1 MKSRRSDVNTVLP
14 SQSSAPASLHE
25 RISLDLAK
33 SYEVDDLISDPSV
46 PDLVIRQGSR
56 IAFVEVKTGSPNL
69 PLPSSTVAQMN
80 MLTVHAKKKVD
91 PTQGVEIVPVLVTN
105 SRVVPQTAKN
115 LEIKALRLLR
125 YLRENQFI
133 TPRTSSKTFP
143 ILLVFNMRSW
153 FNSF

>member
-1 MKSRRSDVNTVLP
+1 SDVNTVLP

-33 SYEVDDLISDPSV
+33 SYEVDDLISDPSG

-105 SRVVPQTAKN
+105 YQVSPADRQELGDQGIKIVEVSSGKSVYNSTDLVKN
-115 LEIKALRLLR
+115 FSNIVGFQHEK
-125 YLRENQFI
+125 
-133 TPRTSSKTFP
+133 
-143 ILLVFNMRSW
+143 LV
-153 FNSF
+153 